1 MKLYFRRASFVPERD
16 ERGPRRNT
24 SGLKKIEEGASQ
36 IDSGPQ
42 KGDMSLAKRVSL
54 ATRVGVC

>member
-1 MKLYFRRASFVPERD
+1 MPERD

-54 ATRVGVC
+54 TRMVGVF